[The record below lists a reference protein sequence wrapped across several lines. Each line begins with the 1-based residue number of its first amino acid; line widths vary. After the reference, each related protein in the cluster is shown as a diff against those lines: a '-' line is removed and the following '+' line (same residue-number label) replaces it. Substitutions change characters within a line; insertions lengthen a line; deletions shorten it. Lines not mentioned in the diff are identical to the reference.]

1 MGIAI
6 TGSFVHLHTHSEY
19 SLLDGLSRVSDLVAR
34 AKELGMPAIALT
46 DHGALYGAVDFYVA
60 ANQAGIKPILG
71 VETYIARTNRF
82 ERDPRLE
89 GHGKPF
95 HLVLLAK
102 DFTGYRNL
110 VALVTTAHLD
120 GYYYRPRMDKEIL
133 RQHSKGLI
141 ALSACLQGELARAIQ
156 DEGIDAACKV
166 ALEHQEIFGAGNYY
180 LELMQHQVPEQ
191 QAVLEGVR
199 EVARRTGIPL
209 VATNDIHYVHAED
222 AEAQDVMV
230 CIQSGKTIDTQDR
243 LKMIDHPELYLKTA
257 EQMAALFPDDRE
269 ALENTV
275 RIAEMIDIKL
285 PLGELQLPAF
295 AVPAGTTPDE
305 HLRRMAETGVRAKY
319 GEITTELRERLDKEL
334 SVIGKLGY
342 SGYILIVQDF
352 IRYARENGILTA
364 VRGSAGGSLVNYAID
379 LTDIDPI
386 RYGLIFDRFLNL
398 ERYTLPDIDVDFMD
412 NRRDEVIAYVTEKYG
427 ADRVAQIGTFNTMLA
442 RAAVRDVA
450 RVLGMPYGEADR
462 VAKAI
467 PFGVTLDDS
476 RRNFAELRDLEQEP
490 HVERLL
496 DLAEKVEG
504 LVRSTGTHAAG
515 VVITAE
521 PLSQLVPLERS
532 KGTSAIQ
539 TQYEDK
545 SLEKLGLLKFDFL
558 GLSNLTILD
567 EALKLIKTSRGID
580 IDRAHIPLD
589 DKKTFD
595 LLGSGETTGMF
606 QLESAGMRRH
616 IRDLKPDR
624 VEDVMAM
631 VALFRP
637 GPMDYI
643 PSYIRRKHGQEA
655 VTYAHALLEPVL
667 RKTYGVMVYQED
679 VMAVTQALAGFTLSQ
694 ADVLCF
700 AIRKKIREKLDAQKM
715 KFVEGCLRNGVH
727 ADVIELVWKDFEPF
741 ARYGFN
747 RAHAAIYGVIAYHT
761 AYLKANYT
769 LEYMTAVLS
778 SDMGNSERIAIAVA
792 ECRRM
797 KIDVLPPDV
806 NESRLG
812 FVNKPSAIRF
822 GLGAVKN
829 VGEGAVESIIEARTT
844 AGPYKSLDDFCDRI
858 DKQRCNKRV
867 VESLIKCGALDAFGE
882 PRQSMLDRLDGVLA
896 TAQREQE
903 ERENGQLNFLAA
915 LDLHGALTTAHI
927 KRGAE
932 APQKV
937 LLGWEKELLGIYL
950 SEHPLKQMAVRM
962 GEIVPPVTYLAGLKE
977 VDDDLIVVACVVT
990 SARKHITREKKLMMF
1005 AQVEDLTGTTEVT
1018 VFPRTYEATAALWA
1032 ADEILL
1038 VLARVEQRDEA
1049 PKLLCEHAVRF
1060 DDAGIAEIR
1069 RVADERRQ
1077 SLAKRAKF
1085 MRPTNGH
1092 GADGGPRGSAGP
1104 APAGSSP
1111 RPTYSPAPM
1120 PTGTPSL
1127 PSPAQRSASETTPA
1141 VSPADPASPPS
1152 ASSASSSSTSPA
1164 RSSDSPS
1171 ELVIRFREALD
1182 YERSIAIFQRIQ
1194 QVLKSHGGS
1203 SVVILELPRAAGG
1216 VRRVPTSFRAL
1227 PSRELADAVAN
1238 EVGGDVVE
1246 VVLPR

>member
-1 MGIAI
+1 
-6 TGSFVHLHTHSEY
+6 
-19 SLLDGLSRVSDLVAR
+19 
-34 AKELGMPAIALT
+34 MPAIALT

-71 VETYIARTNRF
+71 VETYVARTNRF

-110 VALVTTAHLD
+110 VSLVTTAHLD

-133 RQHSKGLI
+133 RQHSQGLI

-156 DEGIDAACKV
+156 DEGIEAACKV
-166 ALEHQEIFGAGNYY
+166 ALEHQEIFGAGNYF

-209 VATNDIHYVHAED
+209 VVTNDIHYVHAED

-230 CIQSGKTIDTQDR
+230 CIQSGKTIETQDR
-243 LKMIDHPELYLKTA
+243 LKMIDHPELYLKSA

-269 ALENTV
+269 ALENTL
-275 RIAEMIDIKL
+275 RIAEMVDIKL

-295 AVPAGTTPDE
+295 DVPAGTTPEE
-305 HLRRMAETGVRAKY
+305 HLRAMAETGVRAKY
-319 GEITTELRERLDKEL
+319 GTITPELRERLDKEL

-462 VAKAI
+462 VAKTI
-467 PFGVTLDDS
+467 PFGVTLEDS
-476 RRNFAELRDLEQEP
+476 RRMVAELRDLEQEP

-521 PLSQLVPLERS
+521 PLIALVPLERS

-580 IDRAHIPLD
+580 IDRARIPLD
-589 DKKTFD
+589 DQKTFE

-643 PSYIRRKHGQEA
+643 PAYIRRKHGQEA
-655 VTYAHALLEPVL
+655 VTYAHPLLEPVL

-715 KFVEGCLRNGVH
+715 KFVEGCLRSGVH
-727 ADVIELVWKDFEPF
+727 ADVIEQVWKDFEPF

-797 KIDVLPPDV
+797 GIAVLPPDV
-806 NESRLG
+806 NESAFG
-812 FVNKPSAIRF
+812 FAITPGGIRF

-829 VGEGAVESIIEARTT
+829 VGEGAVEGIIEARR
-844 AGPYKSLDDFCDRI
+844 AGGRFKSLDDFCGRI
-858 DKQRCNKRV
+858 DLQRCNKRV
-867 VESLIKCGALDAFGE
+867 LESLIKCGALDAFG
-882 PRQSMLDRLDGVLA
+882 PRAVQLERLDLA
-896 TAQREQE
+896 LGTAQREQRD
-903 ERENGQLNFLAA
+903 RESGQVGLFASM
-915 LDLHGALTTAHI
+915 GLTDEIVAQPLPS
-927 KRGAE
+927 GPE
-932 APQKV
+932 APKRE

-950 SEHPLKQMAVRM
+950 SEHPLQQMAARL
-962 GEIVPPVTYLAGLKE
+962 GEVVPPVTYLAALKE

-990 SARKHITREKKLMMF
+990 SARKHITKEKKLMMF

-1018 VFPRTYEATAALWA
+1018 VFPRTYEATASLWN

-1038 VLARVEQRDEA
+1038 VLARVEQRDDA

-1085 MRPTNGH
+1085 MRPANGNGY
-1092 GADGGPRGSAGP
+1092 GASSGGSAGP
-1104 APAGSSP
+1104 APAGSAP
-1111 RPTYSPAPM
+1111 RPTYSPAS
-1120 PTGTPSL
+1120 TSKGTPSL
-1127 PSPAQRSASETTPA
+1127 PSPAQRSTSETTPA
-1141 VSPADPASPPS
+1141 VSPADPSSPSSPS
-1152 ASSASSSSTSPA
+1152 AASSSVP
-1164 RSSDSPS
+1164 

-1194 QVLKSHGGS
+1194 QVLKSHAGPA
-1203 SVVILELPRAAGG
+1203 VVILELPRAAGG

-1227 PSRELADAVAN
+1227 PSRELAEAVAN

-1246 VVLPR
+1246 VVLPL